1 MKKFIAL
8 ALFLFF
14 FLALAIFMIA
24 QSILTANHDVESS
37 YQTLTDQTEQYRT
50 FVETKMDEAGYAE
63 YANVVMTIIQ
73 MESAGQGT
81 DVMGAAYSQYNRQYP
96 PEAGGILDPYYS
108 ISCGMNDLID
118 LMNAAGITSLDDM
131 EGLAIVFQVYS
142 LKNEDEGSRHFETGY
157 ISYAYDHGGYTPE
170 GVDDYM
176 IPDDWDEE
184 EDGEYPIWW
193 DRDYGHDAIFYYQA
207 LLQRGGSFLYP
218 VSPVNI
224 TSDYGSRYI
233 QNYYGEY
240 VLDFH
245 TGIDLAAPEGTFIR
259 ASNSGRVKSTG
270 YDPDGYGN
278 YIIIEHT
285 ARYTTLYGH
294 CSELIASQGDIVQQ
308 GDIIALVGN
317 TGWST
322 GSHCHF
328 EIRLDGQH
336 IDPLPLIELKIE
348 VEEK

>member
-131 EGLAIVFQVYS
+131 EGLAIVFQV
-142 LKNEDEGSRHFETGY
+142 
-157 ISYAYDHGGYTPE
+157 
-170 GVDDYM
+170 
-176 IPDDWDEE
+176 
-184 EDGEYPIWW
+184 
-193 DRDYGHDAIFYYQA
+193 
-207 LLQRGGSFLYP
+207 
-218 VSPVNI
+218 
-224 TSDYGSRYI
+224 
-233 QNYYGEY
+233 
-240 VLDFH
+240 
-245 TGIDLAAPEGTFIR
+245 
-259 ASNSGRVKSTG
+259 
-270 YDPDGYGN
+270 
-278 YIIIEHT
+278 
-285 ARYTTLYGH
+285 
-294 CSELIASQGDIVQQ
+294 
-308 GDIIALVGN
+308 
-317 TGWST
+317 
-322 GSHCHF
+322 
-328 EIRLDGQH
+328 
-336 IDPLPLIELKIE
+336 
-348 VEEK
+348 